1 MKLFHTSK
9 LFIII
14 KKLITNMLIYK
25 PTGESFKDRKEA
37 KEKLGH
43 YTYNKAVREKTITF
57 HDDIDIY
64 KKSDVII

>member
-1 MKLFHTSK
+1 
-9 LFIII
+9 
-14 KKLITNMLIYK
+14 MLIFK

-57 HDDIDIY
+57 HNDIDIY
-64 KKSDVII
+64 NKSDVII